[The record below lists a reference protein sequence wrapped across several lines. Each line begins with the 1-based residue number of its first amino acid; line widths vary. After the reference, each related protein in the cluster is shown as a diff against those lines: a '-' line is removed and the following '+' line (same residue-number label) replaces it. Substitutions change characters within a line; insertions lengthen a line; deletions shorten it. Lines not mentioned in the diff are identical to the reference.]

1 MDLYL
6 ALKVVHVLGAAV
18 LFGTGVG
25 IAFFMWMA
33 HRGGDVAVIHA
44 TARLVVIADF
54 LFTLPA
60 VVAQPLSGAA
70 LVHLGGYDWGE
81 AWLVWSL
88 VLYVVTGACWIP
100 VVFLQIRARDLA
112 AAAHAKGSA
121 LTWDYYRAMR
131 IWFALGWPAFFSVV
145 GIFVLMIFK
154 P

>member
-6 ALKVVHVLGAAV
+6 ALKLAHVLGAAV
-18 LFGTGVG
+18 LFGTGAG

-33 HRGGDVAVIHA
+33 HRGGEVAVIHA

-60 VVAQPLSGAA
+60 VVAQPLTGAW
-70 LVHLGGYDWGE
+70 LVIEGGYAWGE
-81 AWLVWSL
+81 AWLIWAL
-88 VLYVVTGACWIP
+88 ALYVLIAACWIP

-112 AAAHAKGSA
+112 AAALRSGSA
-121 LTWDYYRAMR
+121 LPWDYHRAMR
-131 IWFALGWPAFFSVV
+131 LWFALGWPAFAAVIA
-145 GIFVLMIFK
+145 IFVLMIFK